1 MNNMEKKIAI
11 RGHIT
16 RGAEVIKALEEL
28 GGSNSAKVRGHFCD
42 AIYFI
47 DNNKIHYKSDALI
60 DTDKFQIY
68 TLEEYLETLKQT
80 EQMND
85 KTQRQLSVDI
95 ETAKQWYK
103 TDNETLKQL
112 ALSLFTEEE
121 LTKKLPTSW
130 EEFCEQN
137 AEVDCEYYINTGS
150 QISSCLGSFRDSKG
164 DKNLLATQEDVEAIS
179 ALIQLKRLR
188 DAWWK
193 ILNYQPNWTDY
204 EVKYCICICN
214 DKITL
219 TTRSISNVFLAF
231 PTQESRNQFYTHFKD
246 LILKAKPFLS

>member
-1 MNNMEKKIAI
+1 MEKTIAI
-11 RGHIT
+11 RGHKD

-28 GGSNSAKVRGHFCD
+28 GGRNNHYIFGTEAD
-42 AIYFI
+42 NIYFI
-47 DNNKIHYKSDALI
+47 DENNNIKCKRHCPQYKV
-60 DTDKFQIY
+60 Y

-80 EQMND
+80 EQRND

-103 TDNETLKQL
+103 SNNVVLEQI

-121 LTKKLPTSW
+121 LTRVELPTSW

-137 AEVDCEYYINTGS
+137 SEVDCESYISTGS
-150 QISSCLGSFRDSKG
+150 QIDFCKESFRDSEG
-164 DKNLLATQEDVEAIS
+164 DKNLLETQEDAEAIL

-193 ILNYQPNWTDY
+193 ALNYQADWTDNKQ
-204 EVKYCICICN
+204 KYCICICN
-214 DKITL
+214 DEITFE
-219 TTRSISNVFLAF
+219 TRSFSNALLAF
-231 PTQESRNQFYTHFKD
+231 PTQDYCNQFYTHFKD

>member
-1 MNNMEKKIAI
+1 MNNIEKKIAI
-11 RGHIT
+11 RGHKT
-16 RGAEVIKALEEL
+16 RGAEIIKILEQL
-28 GGSNSAKVRGHFCD
+28 GGKNIHYAFGSDEDN
-42 AIYFI
+42 IYFI
-47 DNNKIHYKSDALI
+47 DENNNI
-60 DTDKFQIY
+60 DYRKHCTQYQIY
-68 TLEEYLETLKQT
+68 TLDKYIETLNQT

-103 TDNETLKQL
+103 TNNETLKQL

-121 LTKKLPTSW
+121 LTKVEFPTSW

-137 AEVDCEYYINTGS
+137 SEVDWEYYINTGS
-150 QISSCLGSFRDSKG
+150 SIESYKASFRASEG
-164 DKNLLATQEDVEAIS
+164 DKNFLETQEDAEGIL

-193 ILNYQPNWTDY
+193 ALNYQPNWTNAED
-204 EVKYCICICN
+204 KYCIGICN
-214 DKITL
+214 NKITFE
-219 TTRSISNVFLAF
+219 TRSISNVFLAF
-231 PTQESRNQFYTHFKD
+231 PTQDYRNQFYTHFKD